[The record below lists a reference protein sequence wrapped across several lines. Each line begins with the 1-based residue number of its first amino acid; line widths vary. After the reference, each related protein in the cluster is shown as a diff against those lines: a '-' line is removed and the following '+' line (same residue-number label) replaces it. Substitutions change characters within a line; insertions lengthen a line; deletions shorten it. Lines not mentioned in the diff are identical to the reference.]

1 MINKPP
7 HTSVYRAIHK
17 APYLDDEELTS
28 DFNVTDADE
37 LPPMPSSIPSGRS
50 FDLLGSISDL
60 NHQDAFRALHGQA
73 VGSELSAQI
82 AVSSSSVS
90 SEVLFTPWNLGSTD
104 SPGSSESLSIQIEH
118 STTSPP
124 GASHMKS
131 DTSLGSKQSLLAEDE
146 AEFVVDATGP
156 PAKTGSQA
164 ASKTEVLWQTEDPV
178 LVLRNVTL
186 MYADRLLL
194 TALNLDVGRTG
205 IYTIVCAES
214 FYRRL
219 LLTMLAGVSKGATV
233 RLGGSALFAG
243 ESLGTKSYPQF
254 CMVNASELVMT
265 MRDYLSQGLEHDIT
279 TRIPIILSGTGLET
293 LCEKM
298 NERIHDLDT
307 HECRAVALLR
317 AALGSIPLLCIDD
330 PLHGLTDEPLQSL
343 VRLLRRVSSTRAV
356 LLMESEPGP
365 LFAIA
370 RGVAYYQ
377 DGRVL
382 THPQPQGMDTPAPKN
397 DEEVQPEPVASIEIP
412 VPPQN
417 PAPSMR
423 VQSVPIS
430 EQEQDPALQ
439 EQRSTANGQQGPR
452 GFRWLVP
459 GSLAGTP
466 EPGILF
472 DIDYDLELL
481 KGAGITM
488 LVTLTE
494 QPLPE
499 ALLESHGLKSLYFP
513 IVDMNVPSCRATESL
528 CELVEL
534 AMGRGEVIA
543 FHCKA
548 GLGRTGTL
556 LVSYLIWEGAPP
568 AEALAVARS
577 IEPGWVQSPIQE
589 EYLFE
594 FAQYCQRK
602 K

>member
-1 MINKPP
+1 MTKKPP
-7 HTSVYRAIHK
+7 HTSVYASINRL
-17 APYLDDEELTS
+17 PYLNDEELTS
-28 DFNVTDADE
+28 DFNVTDGDE

-60 NHQDAFRALHGQA
+60 NHQDAFRALHGQ
-73 VGSELSAQI
+73 SARSDPSVQI
-82 AVSSSSVS
+82 AVSSRSVS
-90 SEVLFTPWNLGSTD
+90 AEVVLTPWILGTSD
-104 SPGSSESLSIQIEH
+104 SGSSSASLSIQIEH
-118 STTSPP
+118 SHASPP
-124 GASHMKS
+124 SASHRKS
-131 DTSLGSKQSLLAEDE
+131 NMSLGSRQSLLAQDE
-146 AEFVVDATGP
+146 AEFSIDEAAPRARTS
-156 PAKTGSQA
+156 SQE
-164 ASKTEVLWQTEDPV
+164 ASKTKVLWQTEDPV

-186 MYADRLLL
+186 MYGDRLLVSD
-194 TALNLDVGRTG
+194 LNLDVGSTG

-219 LLTMLAGVSKGATV
+219 LLTMLAGANKGATV

-243 ESLGTKSYPQF
+243 EKLGTKSYPLF
-254 CMVNASELVMT
+254 CTVNASELMMT
-265 MRDYLSQGLEHDIT
+265 MREYLSQGLEHDIT
-279 TRIPIILSGTGLET
+279 IRIPIILSGTGLES

-317 AALGSIPLLCIDD
+317 AALGSNPLLCIDD

-343 VRLLRRVSSTRAV
+343 VRLVRRVASTRAV
-356 LLMESEPGP
+356 LLMESAKGP

-377 DGRVL
+377 DGLVL
-382 THPQPQGMDTPAPKN
+382 TQPQDQGMDPPSPKN
-397 DEEVQPEPVASIEIP
+397 DEEVQAEPISSIEIP
-412 VPPQN
+412 APQQN
-417 PAPSMR
+417 SAPSMR

-430 EQEQDPALQ
+430 GPKQDLQ
-439 EQRSTANGQQGPR
+439 EQRSTTNGQQGPR

-481 KGAGITM
+481 RGAGITM

-594 FAQYCQRK
+594 CAEYCQRK